1 VKGADSNVRPLSVSK
16 KSFRPAEPVFKL
28 KKSLK
33 NWLIER
39 EGGLFAPFTLPQ
51 LLCRPTAF
59 HGFLTVSGGGEAY
72 VGQKRL

>member
-1 VKGADSNVRPLSVSK
+1 MS
-16 KSFRPAEPVFKL
+16 
-28 KKSLK
+28 
-33 NWLIER
+33 
-39 EGGLFAPFTLPQ
+39 APFTLPQ

>member
-1 VKGADSNVRPLSVSK
+1 MSAPSACRKSLFAPLNQ
-16 KSFRPAEPVFKL
+16 FFKL
-28 KKSLK
+28 FLSLK